1 MLWSP
6 SSHSLSAP
14 DVSPSFRREDNQV
27 SASFPCGL
35 QGLSVSHE
43 PAWVVPDAVASAQ
56 MLRNRWGVPIL
67 HTVGELAE
75 FLEVSLNDLQWFAD
89 RRGMQIRETKQ
100 QLHHYTYRW
109 IPKRDESS
117 RLVEQPKL
125 RLKLIQRSILQ
136 HIVGLI
142 PLHGAAHGFV
152 PGRSVITAALPH
164 VHQRSYSG
172 DFRAHLLGR
181 IGWVSNTNTQRGT
194 RLMALFNQIAWGEL
208 D

>member
-35 QGLSVSHE
+35 QGLSESHE
-43 PAWVVPDAVASAQ
+43 PAWVVPDAGRFGADASQ
-56 MLRNRWGVPIL
+56 PLGRSDSSYGR
-67 HTVGELAE
+67 ELAE

-125 RLKLIQRSILQ
+125 RLKLIQRILQ